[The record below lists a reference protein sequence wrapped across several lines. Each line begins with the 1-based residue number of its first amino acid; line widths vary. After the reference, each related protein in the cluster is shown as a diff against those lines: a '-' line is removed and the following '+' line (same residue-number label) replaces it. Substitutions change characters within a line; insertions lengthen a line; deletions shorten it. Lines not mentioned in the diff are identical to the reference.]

1 MEDTF
6 FDVKDDIEAALSRA
20 NDFCDR
26 FVELCKQTPAATHQ
40 EKEWLSTE
48 LRNTLRSIEW
58 DLEDLEETVRVLERT
73 PKRYRLSNDDV
84 AVRRKFVIDIR
95 AYVQDIRDRMA
106 SVDPRFKHV
115 SPFKNNVRG
124 QHDSSASSGVPLH
137 ASYKY
142 SKLRNDDD
150 NNDRQFITDTYEKQ
164 QLIMQSQDDN
174 LERIGDSVHV
184 LKDMS
189 HRIGGE
195 LDEQAIM
202 LDDLGQGMERT
213 HSRLDTVMKKL
224 AKVTRMSNDK
234 RQWYAIGILLVVL
247 FIVILLLIIL

>member
-1 MEDTF
+1 
-6 FDVKDDIEAALSRA
+6 
-20 NDFCDR
+20 
-26 FVELCKQTPAATHQ
+26 LCKQTPAATHQ

-73 PKRYRLSNDDV
+73 PKRYRLNNDDV

-124 QHDSSASSGVPLH
+124 QNDQSSVNSGVPLH

-142 SKLRNDDD
+142 SKLRNDNDYD
-150 NNDRQFITDTYEKQ
+150 NNDSQFINDTYEKQ
-164 QLIMQSQDDN
+164 QLIMESQDDN

-189 HRIGGE
+189 QRIGSE

-202 LDDLGQGMERT
+202 LDDLGQNMDRT

-234 RQWYAIGILLVVL
+234 RQWYAIGILLLIL